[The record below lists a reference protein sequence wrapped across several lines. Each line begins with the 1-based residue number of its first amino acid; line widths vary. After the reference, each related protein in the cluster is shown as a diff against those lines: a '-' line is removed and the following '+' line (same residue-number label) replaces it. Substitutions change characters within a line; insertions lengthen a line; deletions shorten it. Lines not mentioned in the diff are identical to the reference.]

1 MMKQLL
7 AILLAAVLVWGL
19 CACGTAPA
27 AEASVQTEAVSE
39 LPSEAPEMP
48 QQPAAASEEQ
58 TESAEAQAVEDTV
71 IPHSDNDMFTDRDYE
86 IGWSDPVTVELQ
98 QDTAK
103 ADGTGAIVSGNTVTI
118 NAAGSYVFTGALQG
132 QVVVDAAE
140 TDKVQLVL
148 DGAEIACERSAAIY
162 IKNADKVFLTT
173 ARDSENTLSSAGE
186 FVQADDN
193 NVDGTVF
200 AKADLTLNGAG
211 NLTVESETGH
221 GVVTKD
227 DLKITSGTY
236 AVTAADQG
244 LSGKNSVRVAG
255 GEITIDSGKDGIHSQ
270 HDEDAEKGFIYVIG
284 GSFKITCGNDALDAS
299 GALTVEDGTFEIT
312 TDGGAEN
319 APVHMEDRM
328 GGPFPT
334 GDTETDLDDLTS
346 DSHKGLKAA
355 AILVSGGSFQIDAS
369 DDAVHSN
376 GTLDISGG
384 SFEIRTGDDGL
395 HADVSL
401 TVSEGEIRIESSY
414 EGIESETIT
423 LSGGIIDVTAADDA
437 VNGSGGSPA
446 VTVSGGEITLNSGGD
461 SLDSNGDLYVSGG
474 TITISGP
481 ENSGNGMLDCD
492 GTNAVTG
499 GTLLGAGASGMNQ
512 NFGGT
517 STQCSIL
524 TDLSA
529 RQTAGTTV
537 TVTDSS
543 GAEIASYTPEKDFQC
558 VLISTPELSVGE
570 TYTITAG
577 TETVTVE
584 LTDTI
589 YGAGGGFGGGGRG
602 RMF

>member
-1 MMKQLL
+1 MKQLL
-7 AILLAAVLVWGL
+7 AILLAVALLWGL
-19 CACGTAPA
+19 GACGAAPA
-27 AEASVQTEAVSE
+27 TES
-39 LPSEAPEMP
+39 
-48 QQPAAASEEQ
+48 AAASEVQSVVSQEPAQ
-58 TESAEAQAVEDTV
+58 SAATAAAADTEPVAPAEASTEAVTS

-98 QDTAK
+98 GDTA
-103 ADGTGAIVSGNTVTI
+103 AVDGAGAIVSGSTVTV
-118 NAAGSYVFTGALQG
+118 NTAGSYVFTGKLQG
-132 QVVVDAAE
+132 QVVVDAAD

-148 DGAEIACERSAAIY
+148 DGAEIACDGSAAIY
-162 IKNADKVFLTT
+162 IKNADKVFVTT
-173 ARDSENTLSSAGE
+173 GRDSENTLSSAGK
-186 FVQADDN
+186 FVQTDDN
-193 NVDGTVF
+193 NVDGTIF

-211 NLTVESETGH
+211 TLAVESETGH

-227 DLKITSGTY
+227 DLKLTCGTY
-236 AVTAADQG
+236 AITAAGQG

-255 GEITIDSGKDGIHSQ
+255 GEITMDCGKDGIHSQ

-284 GSFKITCGNDALDAS
+284 GSFHITCGNDALDAS
-299 GALTVEDGTFEIT
+299 GSLTVEDGDFEIET
-312 TDGGAEN
+312 NGGAEN
-319 APVHMEDRM
+319 APVHMDERM

-334 GDTETDLDDLTS
+334 GDTETDLDDLVS
-346 DSHKGLKAA
+346 DSHKGLKAES
-355 AILVSGGSFQIDAS
+355 ILVSGGTFQINAA

-384 SFEIRTGDDGL
+384 DFTIRTGDDGL

-401 TVSEGEIRIESSY
+401 TLSDGTVRIESSY

-423 LSGGIIDVTAADDA
+423 LSGGTVAVTAADDA
-437 VNGSGGSPA
+437 VNGSGGSPL
-446 VTVSGGEITLNSGGD
+446 VTISSGDITLNSGGD
-461 SLDSNGDLYVSGG
+461 SLDSNGSLYVSGG
-474 TITISGP
+474 TITVFGP

-492 GTNAVTG
+492 GVAEITG

-512 NFGGT
+512 NFGGS

-524 TDLSA
+524 TDLSV
-529 RQTAGTTV
+529 RQSAGTTV

-543 GAEIASYTPEKDFQC
+543 GAEVASYTPEKDFQC
-558 VLISTPELSVGE
+558 VIISAPELTVGE

-584 LTDTI
+584 LTNVI
-589 YGAGGGFGGGGRG
+589 YGAGGGFGGGRG

>member
-1 MMKQLL
+1 MKQLL
-7 AILLAAVLVWGL
+7 AILLAAVLLWGL
-19 CACGTAPA
+19 AACGVAPA
-27 AEASVQTEAVSE
+27 AESSGQAEPASMAQNEVSQ
-39 LPSEAPEMP
+39 APE
-48 QQPAAASEEQ
+48 QSAASEEA
-58 TESAEAQAVEDTV
+58 AETAQAQASEDTV

-98 QDTAK
+98 KDTA
-103 ADGTGAIVSGNTVTI
+103 AVDGAGAIVSENTVTV
-118 NAAGSYVFTGALQG
+118 NAAGAYVFTGELQG
-132 QVVVDAAE
+132 QVIVDAAE

-148 DGAEIACERSAAIY
+148 DGAAITCENSAAIY

-173 ARDSENTLSSAGE
+173 ARDSENALSSAGE
-186 FVQADDN
+186 FVQTDDN
-193 NVDGTVF
+193 NVDGTIF

-211 NLTVESETGH
+211 KLTVESETGH

-227 DLKITSGTY
+227 DLKITSGAY
-236 AVTAADQG
+236 NITAAGQG

-255 GEITIDSGKDGIHSQ
+255 GEVAIDSGKDGIHSQ

-284 GSFKITCGNDALDAS
+284 GSFDITCVGDALDAS
-299 GALTVEDGTFEIT
+299 GTLTVEDGEFQIT

-319 APVHMEDRM
+319 APVHMEERM

-334 GDTETDLDDLTS
+334 GDTDTDLDDLVS

-355 AILVSGGSFQIDAS
+355 AIQISGGSFQIDAS

-376 GTLDISGG
+376 GTLDVSGG
-384 SFEIRTGDDGL
+384 SFDIRTGDDGF

-401 TVSEGEIRIESSY
+401 TVTEGDIRIETSY

-423 LSGGIIDVTAADDA
+423 LSGGTIHVTAADDA
-437 VNGSGGSPA
+437 VNGSGNSPV
-446 VTVSGGEITLNSGGD
+446 VTISGGDITLNSGGD
-461 SLDSNGDLYVSGG
+461 SLDSNGSLYVLGG
-474 TITISGP
+474 TITLSGP
-481 ENSGNGMLDCD
+481 ENSGNGLLDCD
-492 GTNAVTG
+492 YTAEITG

-537 TVTDSS
+537 TLMDSS
-543 GAEIASYTPEKDFQC
+543 GTEIASYTPEKDYQC
-558 VLISTPELSVGE
+558 VLISTPVLTVGE